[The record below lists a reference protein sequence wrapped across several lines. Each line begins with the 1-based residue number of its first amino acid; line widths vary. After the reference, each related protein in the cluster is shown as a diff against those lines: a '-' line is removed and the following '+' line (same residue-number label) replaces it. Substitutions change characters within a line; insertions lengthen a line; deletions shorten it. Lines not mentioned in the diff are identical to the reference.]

1 MQTDYDEES
10 LGYPDTFRNGLYVF
24 GWIVVI
30 VALALFVWCLS

>member
-1 MQTDYDEES
+1 MQDNYDNES
-10 LGYPDTFRNGLYVF
+10 LGYPDTFRYGLYVF